1 MDTLG
6 IDHHSHHQ
14 HRRQHQHQHQHHNH
28 EPLAAQ
34 ELPSQLPRKRKAGA
48 LPDNNERLSKRMS
61 LLNLEKSGQKLYVPV
76 ESATSSQ
83 PSDAKTSATPRK
95 HRPPQPRDDSQ
106 MQLDDSKY
114 KVYIYN
120 IDDELSSSD
129 NESDSADAKLVFLPD
144 IEKHLRNSRIPAHL
158 LDPRP
163 DPSEWAGKELV
174 LYREPSSISVP
185 EERDS
190 VRKAILEARA
200 RARERQTLERER
212 APDDAPG
219 PAPAPVMTSLPATS
233 GYIPMHAEP
242 LLGLDEDPD
251 AMDID

>member
-1 MDTLG
+1 
-6 IDHHSHHQ
+6 
-14 HRRQHQHQHQHHNH
+14 
-28 EPLAAQ
+28 
-34 ELPSQLPRKRKAGA
+34 
-48 LPDNNERLSKRMS
+48 
-61 LLNLEKSGQKLYVPV
+61 
-76 ESATSSQ
+76 
-83 PSDAKTSATPRK
+83 
-95 HRPPQPRDDSQ
+95 

-120 IDDELSSSD
+120 LDDELSSSD
-129 NESDSADAKLVFLPD
+129 NESDSAEGKLVFLPD

-185 EERDS
+185 EEQDS

-200 RARERQTLERER
+200 RAREKQTLERGR
-212 APDDAPG
+212 TADDVPE
-219 PAPAPVMTSLPATS
+219 PAPAMTSLAANL
-233 GYIPMHAEP
+233 GYVPMNPEP